1 MVSLSNHA
9 ICVVKLFR
17 ETRMH
22 EEKKIGDAPQ
32 RRGARRERVLFKN
45 HLTSATSRRI
55 AVNENID
62 TVIIGGGHAGL
73 TMSYFLSQRGLEH
86 VILERGRV
94 AERWISERWDSFHF
108 QFPNWTIEL
117 PGYKYQTEDPDG
129 FVPGREIVRFIQEYT
144 DFIKAPVRS
153 GVDVT
158 ALENSSRSMPY
169 LLRTNAGPIEAS
181 NVVIAT
187 GQRDKGVI
195 PPFSSD
201 VPNDIRQLHSS
212 AYRNAG
218 ELPPGAVLVVGSG
231 ASGFQI
237 AEDLRQS
244 GRQVYVCMGRH
255 RRAARRYRGRDYAW
269 WGVELGLY
277 ERRRAEVPAI
287 SQPFVLLTGVNGGYE
302 ADWRELA
309 AKGIVLLGRLKAVKG
324 ARLELA
330 ADLEDNLAKGEEW
343 VANFKKSVDDY
354 IAKNKLDFPTDSS
367 SRLEGSSSA
376 PILELDLRVTGI
388 TSIIWATGFGNDYAW
403 LKLPLLDDR
412 REPVHERGVTQF
424 PGIYFLGLRW
434 LYKQKSGFLSFGG
447 PAEDAAYL
455 AEQIA
460 ARHNGSSSRSRCFV
474 SESSCEE

>member
-1 MVSLSNHA
+1 MN
-9 ICVVKLFR
+9 
-17 ETRMH
+17 
-22 EEKKIGDAPQ
+22 EK
-32 RRGARRERVLFKN
+32 
-45 HLTSATSRRI
+45 
-55 AVNENID
+55 ID
-62 TVIIGGGHAGL
+62 TVIIGAGHAGL
-73 TMSYFLSQRGLEH
+73 TMSHFLSQCGLEH
-86 VILERGRV
+86 VIVERGRV
-94 AERWISERWDSFHF
+94 GERWISERWDSFHF

-129 FVPGREIVRFIQEYT
+129 FVPGRDIVRFIQEYA

-158 ALENSSRSMPY
+158 ALENSSNAMPY
-169 LLRTNAGPIEAS
+169 LLRTNAGDIEAG
-181 NVVIAT
+181 NVVIAS

-212 AYRNAG
+212 GYRNAG

-237 AEDLRQS
+237 AEDLHQN

-255 RRAARRYRGRDYAW
+255 RRLARCYRGRDYARW
-269 WGVELGLY
+269 ASEQELF
-277 ERRRAEVPAI
+277 ERRWADLPAARRNAASI
-287 SQPFVLLTGVNGGYE
+287 PPGPLLTGVNGGYE

-309 AKGIVLLGRLKAVKG
+309 SKGIVLLGRLKAVKG
-324 ARLELA
+324 TKLALA
-330 ADLEDNLAKGEEW
+330 ADLEENLAKGEEW
-343 VANFKKSVDDY
+343 LANFKKSVDDY

-367 SRLEGSSSA
+367 PRLDGSASA
-376 PILELDLRVTGI
+376 PVLELDLKAEGI
-388 TSIIWATGFGNDYAW
+388 NSIVWATGFGNDYHW
-403 LKLPLLDDR
+403 LKLPLLDER
-412 REPVHERGVTQF
+412 KEPVHERGVTQI

-447 PAEDAAYL
+447 PGEDAAYL

-460 ARHNGSSSRSRCFV
+460 ARRNGSSSW
-474 SESSCEE
+474 SS

>member
-1 MVSLSNHA
+1 M
-9 ICVVKLFR
+9 
-17 ETRMH
+17 T
-22 EEKKIGDAPQ
+22 EK
-32 RRGARRERVLFKN
+32 
-45 HLTSATSRRI
+45 
-55 AVNENID
+55 ID

-86 VILERGRV
+86 VIVERGRV
-94 AERWISERWDSFHF
+94 GERWISERWDSFHF

-129 FVPGREIVRFIQEYT
+129 FVPGREIVRFIQEYA

-153 GVDVT
+153 GVDVS
-158 ALENSSRSMPY
+158 ALKMGSTPERY
-169 LLRTNAGPIEAS
+169 LLRTNAGAIEAS

-187 GQRDKGVI
+187 GQREKGVI

-218 ELPPGAVLVVGSG
+218 ELLPGAVLVVGSG

-237 AEDLRQS
+237 AEDLHQH

-255 RRAARRYRGRDYAW
+255 RRLARCYRGRDYAW
-269 WGVELGLY
+269 WAFELGLF
-277 ERRRAEVPAI
+277 ERRRAESPAT
-287 SQPFVLLTGVNGGYE
+287 SPPGPLLTGVNGGYE

-309 AKGIVLLGRLKAVKG
+309 SKGIVLLGRLKAVKG
-324 ARLELA
+324 PKLA
-330 ADLEDNLAKGEEW
+330 LAPDLEDNLAKGDEW
-343 VANFKKSVDDY
+343 LANFKKSVDDY

-367 SRLEGSSSA
+367 LRLEGSASA
-376 PILELDLRVTGI
+376 PILELDLRSAGI
-388 TSIIWATGFGNDYAW
+388 TSIIWATGFGNDYDW
-403 LKLPLLDDR
+403 LKLPLLDER
-412 REPVHERGVTQF
+412 GEPVHERGVTQF
-424 PGIYFLGLRW
+424 PGIYFVGLRW

-460 ARHNGSSSRSRCFV
+460 ARHNGSLSRSF
-474 SESSCEE
+474 

>member
-1 MVSLSNHA
+1 
-9 ICVVKLFR
+9 
-17 ETRMH
+17 
-22 EEKKIGDAPQ
+22 
-32 RRGARRERVLFKN
+32 
-45 HLTSATSRRI
+45 
-55 AVNENID
+55 VNEKID
-62 TVIIGGGHAGL
+62 TVIIGGGHTGL

-94 AERWISERWDSFHF
+94 AERWISERWDAFHF

-117 PGYKYQTEDPDG
+117 PGYKYRTEDPDG
-129 FVPGREIVRFIQEYT
+129 FVPGREIVRFIQEYA

-153 GVDVT
+153 GVDVI
-158 ALENSSRSMPY
+158 ALENSSNSMPY
-169 LLRTNAGPIEAS
+169 LLRTNAGAIEAS
-181 NVVIAT
+181 HVVIAT
-187 GQRDKGVI
+187 GQREKGVI

-237 AEDLRQS
+237 AEDLYQN

-255 RRAARRYRGRDYAW
+255 RCLARRYRGRDYAW
-269 WGVELGLY
+269 WAFELGLFD
-277 ERRRAEVPAI
+277 RQRADSSRT
-287 SQPFVLLTGVNGGYE
+287 SQNGASIPPGPLLTGVNGGYE

-330 ADLEDNLAKGEEW
+330 ADLEDNLTKGEEW
-343 VANFKKSVDDY
+343 LANFKKSVDDY
-354 IAKNKLDFPTDSS
+354 IAENKWDFPTDSS
-367 SRLEGSSSA
+367 PRLEGSASA
-376 PILELDLRVTGI
+376 PVLELDLKSEGI

-403 LKLPLLDDR
+403 LKLPLLDER

-447 PAEDAAYL
+447 PAEDAAFL

-460 ARHNGSSSRSRCFV
+460 ARRNRQ
-474 SESSCEE
+474 